1 MHRSAVAMS
10 TLVVCGALVLSGCGG
25 SSSGDNS
32 PAGGSSASHAS
43 TGKLKKV
50 AILIPGS
57 ANDHGYNAT
66 GNAAGDLIK
75 SQLGAQVTVVP
86 INDTTTQNADFQAFA
101 QKGYDLIIGWGG
113 QFQDGAT
120 TVSAKF
126 PKTDF
131 LCINC
136 TAKNGTNLASVN
148 QEAQTWEFIGGWL
161 LAQLSKTS
169 TVGLIGAQCFPGTAL
184 TMNGLKQGVM
194 YAKPNDKVLMTYTG
208 DFENPTLAQHAA
220 NSMASSGAGAF
231 GGNLNNAYFGMYK
244 AAEANG
250 NIPVINEWVDSSQL
264 APDVIASSVLKS
276 ESQFVLGIA
285 KEVNAGTFEGKL
297 YDFTLTADAGP
308 AISKTPL
315 IPESVYQQAL
325 ALQKKVVSGQIPI
338 KADTSCPK

>member
-1 MHRSAVAMS
+1 MS
-10 TLVVCGALVLSGCGG
+10 TLVVCGALVLSACGG
-25 SSSGDNS
+25 SSSGGTS
-32 PAGGSSASHAS
+32 PAAGSSASAGGSSPSPASS
-43 TGKLKKV
+43 GTLKKV
-50 AILIPGS
+50 AIFIPGS
-57 ANDHGYNAT
+57 INDHGYDAT
-66 GNAAGDLIK
+66 GNTAGQLIK

-86 INDTTTQNADFQAFA
+86 ISDTTTQNADFQAFA
-101 QKGYDLIIGWGG
+101 QKGYNLIVGWGG

-169 TVGLIGAQCFPGTAL
+169 TVGLVGAQCFAGTAL

-194 YAKPNDKVLMTYTG
+194 YAKPNDKVVMTYTG
-208 DFENPTLAQHAA
+208 DFNDPTLAEHAA
-220 NSMASSGAGAF
+220 DSMAKSGAGAL
-231 GGNLNNAYFGMYK
+231 GGNLDNAYFGVYK

-250 NIPVINEWVDSSQL
+250 NLPVVNEWIDSSQL
-264 APDVIASSVLKS
+264 APKVIAASVLKS

-285 KEVNAGTFEGKL
+285 KDVNDGTFQGKL

-315 IPESVYQQAL
+315 ISESIYKQAL
-325 ALQKKVVSGQIPI
+325 AIQKKVVSGQIPV

>member
-10 TLVVCGALVLSGCGG
+10 TVIACGALVLTACG
-25 SSSGDNS
+25 SSSSGGTS
-32 PAGGSSASHAS
+32 PVAGSSASAS
-43 TGKLKKV
+43 GNALKKV

-57 ANDHGYNAT
+57 VNDHGYNAT
-66 GNAAGDLIK
+66 GNTAGQLIR
-75 SQLGAQVTVVP
+75 SQLGAEVTVVP
-86 INDTTTQNADFQAFA
+86 INDTTTQNADYQAFA
-101 QKGYDLIIGWGG
+101 QKGYNLIIGWGG
-113 QFQDGAT
+113 EFQDGAT
-120 TVSAKF
+120 TVSAKY

-131 LCINC
+131 LCVNC

-169 TVGLIGAQCFPGTAL
+169 TVGLVGAQCFAGTAL

-194 YAKPNDKVLMTYTG
+194 YAKPNDKVVMTYTG
-208 DFENPTLAQHAA
+208 DFNDPTLAEHAA
-220 NSMASSGAGAF
+220 DSMAKSGAGAL
-231 GGNLNNAYFGMYK
+231 GGNLDNAYFGVYK

-250 NIPVINEWVDSSQL
+250 NLPVVNEWIDSSQL
-264 APDVIASSVLKS
+264 APKVIAAAVIKS

-285 KEVNAGTFEGKL
+285 KSINDGTFGGKL
-297 YDFTLTADAGP
+297 YNFTLTADAGP

-315 IPESVYQQAL
+315 IPDSVYQQAL
-325 ALQKKVVSGQIPI
+325 AIQKKVVSGQIPV